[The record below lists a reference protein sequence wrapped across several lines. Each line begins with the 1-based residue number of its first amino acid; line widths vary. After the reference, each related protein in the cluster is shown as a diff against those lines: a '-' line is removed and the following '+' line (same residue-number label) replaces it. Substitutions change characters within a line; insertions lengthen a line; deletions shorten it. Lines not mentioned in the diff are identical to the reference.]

1 MNLHQTDVTSWYTKF
16 ENQKK
21 DIQAKDKNIQ
31 DLTKQVRD
39 YVEKRYI
46 VSVLAL
52 YQLDIHR
59 LYFELTI

>member
-59 LYFELTI
+59 LYFELTV